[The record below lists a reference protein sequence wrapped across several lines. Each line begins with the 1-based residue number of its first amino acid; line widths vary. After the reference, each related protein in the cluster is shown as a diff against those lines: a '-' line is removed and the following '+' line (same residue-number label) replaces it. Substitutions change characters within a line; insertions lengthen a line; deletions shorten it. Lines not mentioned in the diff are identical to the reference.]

1 MMWLVDFKLDFLN
14 DIDKSG
20 GELRESKS
28 GSFVLIRAIFREE
41 SSGGG
46 RCEPEQE
53 TEGELS
59 ALS

>member
-1 MMWLVDFKLDFLN
+1 M
-14 DIDKSG
+14 S
-20 GELRESKS
+20 R
-28 GSFVLIRAIFREE
+28 SFVLITAIFREE